1 MEIYYAIDPNFD
13 FKSFFFLMPSSRRSE
28 MKKEKGV
35 AYINVKGVLGN
46 DYWAETKY
54 NWLLD
59 DLAEAKND
67 ETITKVELL
76 INSPGGQLSGL
87 SNVLQAIR
95 GLRETKDVVCYIQ
108 GMATS
113 AAHAIAAQ
121 ADFIYTN
128 SKMDCV
134 GSLGVLVTQY
144 VDNKYVTVTSEQAS
158 KKAYDLGTDEGKSD
172 MRMFLTKMHNLFVD
186 EIVKGYGG
194 KISADKINNLKG
206 QVLTA
211 QEAFENN
218 FITGI
223 LDIENPENE
232 EQNNNDLSTTKN
244 INVNL
249 NQNIKKESNTMDL
262 KELKEKHPELVGEI
276 QKDTL
281 ENHKKNTAQA
291 RTVLTSKEYPQPI
304 KELAAKVI
312 SGETSNE
319 ALTATIAT
327 FDSFKESKE
336 EKAAIDI
343 TEKKGET
350 APKVIEEGKSASYKE
365 TGEIKSSMDLKEAQD
380 KIKQFI

>member
-13 FKSFFFLMPSSRRSE
+13 FKSFFFFMPSVKRNE
-28 MKKEKGV
+28 IKKAKGI
-35 AYINVKGVLGN
+35 ASIHVKGVLGN

-54 NWLLD
+54 NWLLE
-59 DLAEAKND
+59 DLADAQSD

-76 INSPGGQLSGL
+76 VNSPGGQISGL

-95 GLRETKDVVCYIQ
+95 GLREKKDVVCFIQ
-108 GMATS
+108 GSATS

-121 ADFIYTN
+121 ADEIYAN
-128 SKMDCV
+128 SKMDFV

-144 VDNKYVTVTSEQAS
+144 VDNKLVTVTSDQAS

-172 MRMFLTKMHNLFVD
+172 MRSLLTKMHNLFVD
-186 EIVKGYGG
+186 EVVSGYKG

-223 LDIENPENE
+223 LNIENSENE
-232 EQNNNDLSTTKN
+232 VENDNDLSTTKE
-244 INVNL
+244 IDVNL

-262 KELKEKHPELVGEI
+262 KELKEKNPELVSEI
-276 QKDTL
+276 QKETL
-281 ENHKKNTAQA
+281 ENHKKNTMQA
-291 RTVLTSKEYPQPI
+291 RTVLTSQEYPQPI

-327 FDSFKESKE
+327 YDSFKESKE
-336 EKAAIDI
+336 EKTAIEI

-350 APKVIEEGKSASYKE
+350 APKVQDKGNSASFSE
-365 TGEIKSSMDLKEAQD
+365 TGEIKTATDLKDAQD